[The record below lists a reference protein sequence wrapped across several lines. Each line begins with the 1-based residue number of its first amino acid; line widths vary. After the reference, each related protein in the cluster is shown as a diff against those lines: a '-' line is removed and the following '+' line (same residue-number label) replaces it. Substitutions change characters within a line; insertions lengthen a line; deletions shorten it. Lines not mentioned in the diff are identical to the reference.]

1 MVWHLRC
8 LPACLLLAFSV
19 TEPPLF
25 WYCWHFLAFAARF
38 FSFLPAPCSL
48 CCGWQR
54 GRATC
59 ALLAAPSRGR
69 RSRGDGAGRPQG
81 STANPT
87 GTLQTQRG
95 RCKPSG
101 DAANPPGTLQTQR
114 EHCKPT
120 GYSAITATESA
131 RRKVRERSDTALTG
145 ATAKRWAWA
154 LLLLANCLTLQLVRY
169 LQSPQRNL

>member
-1 MVWHLRC
+1 MVPTRGRAHRRNMVWHLRC

-19 TEPPLF
+19 TEPSLF

-81 STANPT
+81 STANPA

-95 RCKPSG
+95 HCKPSG
-101 DAANPPGTLQTQR
+101 DAANPPGIAQSQ
-114 EHCKPT
+114 
-120 GYSAITATESA
+120 
-131 RRKVRERSDTALTG
+131 RRKVPVGKSERG
-145 ATAKRWAWA
+145 ATPR
-154 LLLLANCLTLQLVRY
+154 
-169 LQSPQRNL
+169 SPGQQRNVGLGLCFCSQTA